1 MTEDLGDVDVALLD
15 RFLDAVD
22 SPPASR
28 RFRAV
33 AVVCESLLDAELA
46 AAPTSANSD
55 FTLVVISVP
64 NLRET
69 YTAVFQAAS
78 ASVAV

>member
-1 MTEDLGDVDVALLD
+1 MTEDLGDVDIPLLD

-33 AVVCESLLDAELA
+33 AVICDTLLNSELA
-46 AAPTSANSD
+46 AAPTAANSD
-55 FTLVVISVP
+55 FTLVVISIP
-64 NLRET
+64 RLHET
-69 YTAVFQAAS
+69 YTAVFHAAS
-78 ASVAV
+78 TSAP